1 MEKGKNLCP
10 HCGKENN
17 EDNIYCGYTTRSF
30 SELMKSVTWNKLKYG
45 NFMVR
50 DFFTEGESVII
61 ETPIVNIIKNCKG

>member
-1 MEKGKNLCP
+1 M
-10 HCGKENN
+10 
-17 EDNIYCGYTTRSF
+17 IQTRSF